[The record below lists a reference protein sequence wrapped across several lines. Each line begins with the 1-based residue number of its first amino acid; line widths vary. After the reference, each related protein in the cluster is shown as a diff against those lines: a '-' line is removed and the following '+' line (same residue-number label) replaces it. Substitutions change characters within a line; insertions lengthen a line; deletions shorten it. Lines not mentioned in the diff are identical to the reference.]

1 VEEVR
6 KALYRQ
12 FPFHPNG
19 VTKGNPARYVK
30 FIEQG
35 VLETEAGSQEAE
47 PNHTLHSV
55 GAFCTVWRQPKT
67 EGGSPFFVNPKVNAV
82 VTLNMDALLQSYVY
96 ARTRKHLLRTVERP
110 SARRYSDRINV
121 YHIHGYLHF
130 DTRHADLSRDKPLKE
145 KRLRD
150 APDAVVLT
158 EQDYYDFY
166 NNPNSLFNYT
176 FLYLLREYSCLFVGL
191 SMDDVNIRRLLH
203 YSKME
208 RMRALERRR
217 GKPIDAV
224 ADPQE
229 RERYVQ
235 ELREACA
242 RHVAILARN
251 KNSEVDRA
259 QEETLRPL
267 GVSVAWVDENFKGL
281 PRKLGSL
288 YRAAGEEWEKVY

>member
-1 VEEVR
+1 VWKEPKKEE
-6 KALYRQ
+6 
-12 FPFHPNG
+12 
-19 VTKGNPARYVK
+19 
-30 FIEQG
+30 
-35 VLETEAGSQEAE
+35 
-47 PNHTLHSV
+47 
-55 GAFCTVWRQPKT
+55 
-67 EGGSPFFVNPKVNAV
+67 SPFEANPNVHAV
-82 VTLNMDALLQSYVY
+82 VTLNMDALLQSYVN
-96 ARTRKHLLRTVERP
+96 ARTKKRLLRTVERP
-110 SARRYSDRINV
+110 SAKRYPGRINV

-130 DTRHADLSRDKPLKE
+130 DMRHEDKSRDKPE
-145 KRLRD
+145 AERQARD

-158 EQDYYDFY
+158 EQDYYNFY
-166 NNPNSLFNYT
+166 NDPNSLFNYT

-191 SMDDVNIRRLLH
+191 SMDDENIRRLLH

-217 GKPIDAV
+217 GKPIEAV

-267 GVSVAWVDENFKGL
+267 GVSVAWVDEGFKGL
-281 PRKLGSL
+281 PRKMGSL
-288 YRAAGEEWEKVY
+288 YRTAGEEWEKVY